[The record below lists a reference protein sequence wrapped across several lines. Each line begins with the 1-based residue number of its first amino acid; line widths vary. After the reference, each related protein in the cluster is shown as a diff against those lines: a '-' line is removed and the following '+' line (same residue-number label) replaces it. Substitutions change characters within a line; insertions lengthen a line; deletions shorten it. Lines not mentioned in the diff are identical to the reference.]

1 MCEICMLKYHKGL
14 MKEIKAYISGEIYR
28 IHGLEDKI
36 VKMSI
41 LSKLTYRL
49 NAKSN

>member
-1 MCEICMLKYHKGL
+1 MCEICMLKYRKAL
-14 MKEIKAYISGEIYR
+14 MKEIKAYINGEIYR

-49 NAKSN
+49 NAKTN

>member
-1 MCEICMLKYHKGL
+1 MLKYHKGL
-14 MKEIKAYISGEIYR
+14 MKEIKAYISREIYR

-49 NAKSN
+49 NAKTN